1 MKPRQSMVLAAALL
15 VLTLTHCQT
24 ATELLRS
31 ASPTLTHGPVVGAVT
46 PSSATVFVRT
56 SAGAAVKLI
65 YGQAPDLKDATTSP
79 EKLTDASTD
88 FTTKITLT
96 DLVPSTIYYYNVMVD
111 GALQPASP
119 YPRFKTFPP
128 EGQSVPLKLVVLTD
142 FGTNGSSQLPVAH
155 HVNTF
160 KNAAGENP
168 DLVIIGGDFAHSN
181 DTTLEQKRNLFKL
194 NYSLHSPAADLDD
207 FVLKI
212 LREYPVAHMWD
223 DHDMGANNADKT
235 YPYKD
240 LTRRVLQEYFPVYD
254 LGPDGDYQSFSY
266 GQVEFFLL
274 DSRSQR
280 TPNSEPNGPGKSML
294 GAGQLQWLEDGL
306 LRSTATWRFI
316 LTPVVFNPTTP
327 KEDSWYGF
335 AYERQ
340 QIVNFIK
347 DHSIRGVILISG
359 DLHAGAI
366 DSGAHSDFPEML
378 VPGPNLANC
387 LTSPGTGEWS
397 VGYYGSPKRGGRPCN
412 GYGVVTVTTNPDT
425 VTLAVKNTEGVTQL
439 EYTVN
444 QP

>member
-1 MKPRQSMVLAAALL
+1 MRQRQYVAFAAALL

-24 ATELLRS
+24 ATSALRS
-31 ASPTLTHGPVVGAVT
+31 AGPTLTHGPVVGAVT
-46 PSSATVFVRT
+46 PGSATIFVRT
-56 SAGAAVKLI
+56 SAAAAVKLV
-65 YGQAPDLKDATTSP
+65 YGHTPDLKDAITSP
-79 EKLTDASTD
+79 EKMTDASAD
-88 FTTKITLT
+88 FTTQITLT
-96 DLVPSTIYYYNVMVD
+96 DLVPSTLYYYNAVVD
-111 GALQPASP
+111 GAQQLASP
-119 YPRFKTFPP
+119 YPQFKTFPP
-128 EGQSVPLKLVVLTD
+128 EGQSVPFKFVVLTD
-142 FGTNGSSQLPVAH
+142 FGTNGSSQLPVSN
-155 HVNTF
+155 HVRTF
-160 KNAAGENP
+160 ESAAGENP

-212 LREYPVAHMWD
+212 LSKYPVAHMWD

-240 LTRRVLQEYFPVYD
+240 LTRRVMQEYFPVYD
-254 LGPDGDYQSFSY
+254 LGPDGDYQRFSY
-266 GQVEFFLL
+266 GQADFFLL

-280 TPNSEPNGPGKSML
+280 TPNSEPDGPGKSML
-294 GAGQLQWLEDGL
+294 GAGQLQWLKDGL
-306 LRSTATWRFI
+306 LHSTATWRFI

-327 KEDSWYGF
+327 KDDSWHGF
-335 AYERQ
+335 ATERQ

-347 DHSIRGVILISG
+347 DNSIRGVILISG

-387 LTSPGTGEWS
+387 LTSSGMGEWS
-397 VGYYGSPKRGGRPCN
+397 VGYYGSPKRSGPPCN

-425 VTLAVKNTEGVTQL
+425 VNLAVKNTEGVTQL
-439 EYTVN
+439 QYSVN
-444 QP
+444 HP